1 MSDIGDVFKKQ
12 LRKKTEE
19 LDYSGSSNFLEQI
32 SEEFETEVENN
43 KILQFKKNL
52 SKSSKETKQKVYAG
66 KPTSFFEGMVN
77 IELEAKEQIVQQET
91 IAAFFESLSSKEE
104 LIEQI
109 LIEEPILEIQQEE
122 LVEEVLFEPEQDF
135 ITNVV
140 VCISKEEANKPVPEN
155 YTNLFKEPSA
165 NKPDPDI
172 KALQNKMKFL
182 EDWIAKISMA
192 GPGGGEVNFRYL
204 DDVDPNSIGENKYLT
219 YNQDNRKFYF
229 DYVTSNTISNNTRLV
244 TSNTYSLVPDDYYV
258 GVNYAGPT
266 TITLQ
271 PTAQNGKV
279 IVIKDESGN
288 CSINPI
294 TVTGNVDND
303 SGGFI
308 LKINNGAIQM
318 IYRNGWRII

>member
-140 VCISKEEANKPVPEN
+140 VSISKEEANKN

-219 YNQDNRKFYF
+219 YNQGNRKFYF

-258 GVNYAGPT
+258 GINYAGPT

-279 IVIKDESGN
+279 VVIKDESGN